1 MSMHFWLPYF
11 SSTGHLC
18 NDTPCMVRIVRKRGS
33 WLQSWQQYVRVRRL
47 NCGLQVLAALFV
59 LVPFCYLSGSFT
71 INPVTE
77 ASSQARHL
85 QLLSGCPPL
94 IYWAGFYVRALLYCM
109 HCTACTGV

>member
-1 MSMHFWLPYF
+1 MGM
-11 SSTGHLC
+11 
-18 NDTPCMVRIVRKRGS
+18 R
-33 WLQSWQQYVRVRRL
+33 RVH
-47 NCGLQVLAALFV
+47 CGMQVLAALFV

-94 IYWAGFYVRALLYCM
+94 IYWAGFYVSALLCSPAVM
-109 HCTACTGV
+109 IELQSFLQRRVLLILSEAFKLTTPILTDA